1 MLSRKT
7 LLSRRIAITSLL
19 VGVFFAL
26 LAGGTQFLVSYHKR
40 TEQFDNTITELKTY
54 LNSYFGEVLNTIDT
68 LQPLTMSSC
77 ENVSSELTSR
87 AAFSLNIRAFL
98 LVKEGHAFCSSA
110 TGPLDIAI
118 KDLVPFLDL
127 SQNQAMAI
135 LPGTPMMPHRPAFIL
150 WDRSPLL
157 ADRGVFTSINANLMP
172 WILNSSKQS
181 QYSGVA
187 LVINGNTAISTF
199 NHQPV
204 PLTSIE
210 NTPIRQAKIN
220 GVPLEIYLYGNEI
233 ATDNMLYSLLLG
245 AMCGLLS
252 GILCAYVMTIRMR
265 PGREILSAITRGQ
278 FYVVYQPVVH
288 ASDLHIGGV
297 EVLMRWTH
305 PVAGNIPPDA
315 FISFAEGQ
323 NLIVPLTRHLFDL
336 IAKDAPA
343 LQKVLPPGAKL
354 GINISPS
361 HLHAESFKQ
370 DIRHLLASLPENYFQ
385 VVLELTERDMLNEK
399 QAVKLFE
406 WLHGE
411 GIEIAI
417 DDFGTGHSALIY
429 LERFTLDYLKI
440 DRGFVNA
447 IGMETVTSP
456 VLDTVLTLTHRLN
469 LVTVAEGVETQEQA
483 TWLRNHGVDFLQ
495 GYWISQPLTLTQL
508 VEAHNEPAKY
518 FTSR

>member
-1 MLSRKT
+1 MLSRST
-7 LLSRRIAITSLL
+7 SVNRRLAFISIL
-19 VGVFFAL
+19 VGLFIAL
-26 LAGGTQFLVSYHKR
+26 LAGGTQYLVFHHKR
-40 TEQFDNTITELKTY
+40 TEQLDNTISELKFY
-54 LNSYFGEVLNTIDT
+54 LNGYFSDLMGTINTI
-68 LQPLTMSSC
+68 QPLTMSRC
-77 ENVSSELTSR
+77 EDVASELTSR

-110 TGPLDIAI
+110 TGAMDIAI
-118 KDLVPFLDL
+118 SDLVPSLDL
-127 SQNQAMAI
+127 SQNKAMAI

-150 WDRSPLL
+150 WVRSPLL
-157 ADRGVFTSINANLMP
+157 ADRGVFTSIDANLMP
-172 WILNSSKQS
+172 WILTPSKQN
-181 QYSGVA
+181 QYNGVA
-187 LVINGNTAISTF
+187 LVINGATAISTF

-204 PLTSIE
+204 PLSTIDSH
-210 NTPIRQAKIN
+210 PIRQAKIK
-220 GVPLEIYLYGNEI
+220 GVPLEIYLYGNEV

-245 AMCGLLS
+245 SMCGLLS
-252 GILCAYVMTIRMR
+252 GILCLYVMATRLR
-265 PGREILSAITRGQ
+265 PGREILSAIKRDQ
-278 FYVVYQPVVH
+278 FHIVYQPVVH

-323 NLIVPLTRHLFDL
+323 NLIVPLTCHLFEL
-336 IAKDAPA
+336 IAKEAPA
-343 LQKVLPPGAKL
+343 LQKVLPPGTKL

-361 HLHAESFKQ
+361 HLHAESFRQ
-370 DIRHLLASLPENYFQ
+370 DIRNLIASLPENYFQ

-399 QAVKLFE
+399 QAVKVFD
-406 WLHGE
+406 WLHSE
-411 GIEIAI
+411 GVEIAI

-440 DRGFVNA
+440 DRGFINA
-447 IGMETVTSP
+447 IGTETVTSP

-483 TWLRNHGVDFLQ
+483 TWLRDHGVDFLQ
-495 GYWISQPLTLTQL
+495 GYWISKPLTLAQL
-508 VEAHNEPAKY
+508 IDAHNEPAKY